1 MNLVIWCWCSM
12 VRGEVRGMRHTAYY
26 CCFLIVVAA
35 NLYVAGIL

>member
-1 MNLVIWCWCSM
+1 MVLVFDGA
-12 VRGEVRGMRHTAYY
+12 GEVRGMRHTAYY